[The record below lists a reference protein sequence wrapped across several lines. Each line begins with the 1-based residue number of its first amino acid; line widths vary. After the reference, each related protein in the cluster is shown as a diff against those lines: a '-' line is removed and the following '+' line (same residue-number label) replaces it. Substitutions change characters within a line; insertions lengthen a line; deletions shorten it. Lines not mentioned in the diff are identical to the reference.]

1 MEQLLGE
8 EHSNNL
14 LMKLLSSTQK
24 KRGHKELSD
33 EDSPALCML
42 TSLLTY
48 FVTGE
53 RTISAI
59 NLTVVI
65 HGMTR
70 SRELIDML
78 HKCGICISYNYLLLL
93 YNFWAVRDTESS
105 NTCPRGI
112 AYNKPAIV
120 FVDNDDFKY
129 FKPAIVIVDNDD
141 FKIDTLTG
149 NANGAHRTN
158 VLYVQPDIVQSYT

>member
-1 MEQLLGE
+1 
-8 EHSNNL
+8 
-14 LMKLLSSTQK
+14 
-24 KRGHKELSD
+24 
-33 EDSPALCML
+33 
-42 TSLLTY
+42 
-48 FVTGE
+48 
-53 RTISAI
+53 
-59 NLTVVI
+59 
-65 HGMTR
+65 
-70 SRELIDML
+70 ML

-129 FKPAIVIVDNDD
+129 GKPAIVIVDNDD

-158 VLYVQPDIVQSYT
+158 VLYVQPEKYEIECEEATEVTSYKKKDLAIQLGEKCKKLTSALMVQVMSLHSELQQLSQLQGCMHKDIVQSYTCYLE